1 MSNIHRPLSNC
12 VIYIVVSSIILLSN
26 SVGSNRVYVTDDSGI
41 IEGRLRTCSIHSPSY
56 IILLAVF
63 TLDDY
68 KDARSAVFLF
78 SPPQQ

>member
-1 MSNIHRPLSNC
+1 MSNAHYPLLDC
-12 VIYIVVSSIILLSN
+12 VIYILVSIIILLSK

-78 SPPQQ
+78 PPPQQ

>member
-68 KDARSAVFLF
+68 KDAQFF
-78 SPPQQ
+78 YSPPPPTIN